1 MHNDAIPAWLLALV
15 AASMGIGMG
24 IASDWEKISAVAVLG
39 FAALFV
45 TLALGIHI
53 GVANA
58 RYEHGKN
65 KGGL

>member
-1 MHNDAIPAWLLALV
+1 
-15 AASMGIGMG
+15 MG